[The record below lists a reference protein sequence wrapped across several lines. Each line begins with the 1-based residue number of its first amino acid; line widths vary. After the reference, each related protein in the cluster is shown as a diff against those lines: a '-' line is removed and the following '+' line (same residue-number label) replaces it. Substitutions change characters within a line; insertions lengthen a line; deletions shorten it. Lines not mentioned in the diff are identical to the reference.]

1 MNKESFDLKYNHPY
15 FLQPIIHNYVPISP
29 ITKKDAA
36 NEIKRLHGLME
47 KEILT
52 QAEFEDAKRKL
63 LSRYK
68 ID

>member
-36 NEIKRLHGLME
+36 TEIERSNGLME
-47 KEILT
+47 KGMII

-63 LSRYK
+63 L
-68 ID
+68 